1 MTKDYIESPEYVKDM
16 LHMVNTSEKEYLK
29 FLYDAEPRTAN
40 YTHRH
45 NIIRKKL
52 GTWRWKGIFQFRDIL
67 SPIIFNPNF
76 KGIDFGGSQRP
87 ISYDVDIVDVEHTDD
102 LGRPVRYHSMDD
114 LDFEPDFIFLS
125 HTLEHLDDLDFYLKK
140 FHEKL
145 KPNGYFITL
154 VPSYSC
160 KRWHANTGNWMGNE
174 ATKGTPGALAAL
186 HKHTLVLSKT
196 NWEFM
201 GLNSPVEIDT
211 KLKEYFSLEIIEY
224 TGDNSIFILGKKLIK

>member
-1 MTKDYIESPEYVKDM
+1 MTKDYIESQEYINDM
-16 LHMVNTSEKEYLK
+16 LYGIKESKEDYFK

-52 GTWRWKGIFQFRDIL
+52 GTWRWKGVFQFRDIL

-102 LGRPVRYHSMDD
+102 LGRPVKYHSMDD
-114 LDFEPDFIFLS
+114 LDFKPDFIFSS

-145 KPNGYFITL
+145 KLNGYFIAL

-211 KLKEYFSLEIIEY
+211 KLKEYFKLEIIEY
-224 TGDNSIFILGKKLIK
+224 TGDNSIFILGKKQ

>member
-1 MTKDYIESPEYVKDM
+1 MTKDYIESQEYINDM
-16 LHMVNTSEKEYLK
+16 LNGITVSQEDYLK
-29 FLYDAEPRTAN
+29 FHYDAEPRTAN

-45 NIIRKKL
+45 NVIRKKL
-52 GTWRWKGIFQFRDIL
+52 GTWRWKGVFQFKDIL
-67 SPIIFNPNF
+67 SPIIFS
-76 KGIDFGGSQRP
+76 KDLRGIDFGGSQRP
-87 ISYDVDIVDVEHTDD
+87 ISYDVDIVDVENTDD
-102 LGRPVRYHSMDD
+102 LGRPVKYNSMDD
-114 LDFEPDFIFLS
+114 LDFKPDFIFSS

-145 KPNGYFITL
+145 KPNGHFITL
-154 VPSYSC
+154 IPSYSC

-186 HKHTLVLSKT
+186 HKHTFVLNKT

-211 KLKEYFSLEIIEY
+211 KLKEYFNLKIIEY
-224 TGDNSIFILGKKLIK
+224 TGDNSIFILGTKKN

>member
-1 MTKDYIESPEYVKDM
+1 MTKDYIESQEYINDM
-16 LHMVNTSEKEYLK
+16 LHGIKESKEDYFK

-45 NIIRKKL
+45 NTIRKKL
-52 GTWRWKGIFQFRDIL
+52 GTWRWKGVFQFKDIL
-67 SPIIFNPNF
+67 SPIIFNPKL

-102 LGRPVRYHSMDD
+102 LGRPVKYHSMDD
-114 LDFEPDFIFLS
+114 LDFNPDFIFSS

-140 FHEKL
+140 FYKKL

-154 VPSYSC
+154 IPSYSC

-174 ATKGTPGALAAL
+174 AAKGTPGALAAL
-186 HKHTLVLSKT
+186 HKHTFVLAET

-211 KLKEYFSLEIIEY
+211 KLKEYFNLEIIKY
-224 TGDNSIFILGKKLIK
+224 TGDNSIFILGTKKN